1 VLRVA
6 TEKKRASVVEE
17 VRRRQIM
24 ESTVAVVAEVGF
36 AGASLAAIAQR
47 AGLSKG
53 LLSYHFRDKD
63 DLMEQTALWVFA
75 DFEESVVAG
84 LDISTP
90 APDLLR
96 QIVRQVAAHGVAHR
110 VQRRALDQ
118 IIRNLRGPDGSPRF
132 SLADYEST
140 YAAQEQLF
148 RRGQREGA
156 FRAFDTRVMAVTL
169 QAAMDTMFGY
179 ADAHPDVDVE
189 RYADQLAD
197 LLLAAV
203 AV

>member
-1 VLRVA
+1 VA
-6 TEKKRASVVEE
+6 PEKKRASVIEE

-63 DLMEQTALWVFA
+63 DLMEQTALWTFA
-75 DFEESVVAG
+75 SFEQAIVEG
-84 LDISTP
+84 LDTRAP

-96 QIVRQVAAHGVAHR
+96 QVVKQVAAHGATHR
-110 VQRRALDQ
+110 AERRALDQ
-118 IIRNLRGPDGSPRF
+118 IIRNLRRPDGSPRF

-148 RRGQREGA
+148 GRGQREGT
-156 FRAFDTRVMAVTL
+156 FRAFDTRIMAVTL

-179 ADAHPDVDVE
+179 ADAHPDVDLE
-189 RYADQLAD
+189 HYADQLAD

-203 AV
+203 AA

>member
-1 VLRVA
+1 VA
-6 TEKKRASVVEE
+6 PERKRASAIEE

-63 DLMEQTALWVFA
+63 DLMEQTALWTFA
-75 DFEESVVAG
+75 SFEQAIVEG
-84 LDISTP
+84 LDVGAP

-96 QIVRQVAAHGVAHR
+96 QIVQRVAAHGAGHR
-110 VQRRALDQ
+110 AERRALDQ
-118 IIRNLRGPDGSPRF
+118 IIRNLRRPDGSPRF
-132 SLADYEST
+132 SLADYEPT

-148 RRGQREGA
+148 LRGQREGT
-156 FRAFDTRVMAVTL
+156 FRAFDPRVMAVTL

-179 ADAHPDVDVE
+179 ADAHPDVDLE
-189 RYADQLAD
+189 QYADQLAD

-203 AV
+203 AA

>member
-1 VLRVA
+1 
-6 TEKKRASVVEE
+6 
-17 VRRRQIM
+17 M

-63 DLMEQTALWVFA
+63 HLMEQTALWIFTE
-75 DFEESVVAG
+75 FEGAIVAG
-84 LDISTP
+84 LDVSAR
-90 APDLLR
+90 APDVLR
-96 QIVRQVAAHGVAHR
+96 QIVRRVAAHGGTHR
-110 VQRRALDQ
+110 AERRALDQ
-118 IIRNLRGPDGSPRF
+118 IIRNLRRPDGSPRF
-132 SLADYEST
+132 SLADYEAT

-156 FRAFDTRVMAVTL
+156 FRAFDTRIMAITL

-179 ADAHPDVDVE
+179 ADAHPDVDLE
-189 RYADQLAD
+189 HYADQLAD

-203 AV
+203 SV

>member
-1 VLRVA
+1 
-6 TEKKRASVVEE
+6 
-17 VRRRQIM
+17 M

-96 QIVRQVAAHGVAHR
+96 QIVRQVAPHGVGPR

-118 IIRNLRGPDGSPRF
+118 IIRHLRGPDGAPRF

-148 RRGQREGA
+148 RRGQREGT
-156 FRAFDTRVMAVTL
+156 FRALETRVMAGTL
-169 QAAMDTMFGY
+169 QGARDTSLAN
-179 ADAHPDVDVE
+179 ADAHPDVDLE
-189 RYADQLAD
+189 HYADQLAD

-203 AV
+203 SV